1 MANKVKYNLKEVYYA
16 VATIAAN
23 GTATYATPVAIP
35 GAVSISLEAD
45 GDETVFYAD
54 GVKYFT
60 TFANNGYSGDLEIA
74 MLPDSFRT
82 AILGDVADQ
91 NSVLV
96 EDADAAVV
104 HFALTFE
111 FTGDS
116 NGIRHVLYNCTASRP
131 TLASQ
136 TKSESIEV
144 QTETL
149 SLTCGTIY
157 DATLQKNIVKAKADD
172 TSAAYATW
180 NSAIYAPV

>member
-16 VATIAAN
+16 VATIAAD

-54 GVKYFT
+54 GIKYFT

-82 AILGDVADQ
+82 AVLGDVTDT

-111 FTGDS
+111 FSGDS

-157 DATLQKNIVKAKADD
+157 DSTLKKNIVKAKADD